1 MTMYRDAPW
10 SPDPGYAMNLYFE
23 SSSFINYSNY
33 KNVEV
38 DKLLKAAASEGDAS
52 SRFELLDK
60 AQELVLAD
68 SPWVM
73 IGNPDFS
80 LIRRS
85 DLGGFV
91 YRTHNHLRAQDFSW
105 S

>member
-1 MTMYRDAPW
+1 
-10 SPDPGYAMNLYFE
+10 MNLYFE

-52 SRFELLDK
+52 SRFELLDQ
-60 AQELVLAD
+60 AQKLVLAD

-85 DLGGFV
+85 ELGGFV